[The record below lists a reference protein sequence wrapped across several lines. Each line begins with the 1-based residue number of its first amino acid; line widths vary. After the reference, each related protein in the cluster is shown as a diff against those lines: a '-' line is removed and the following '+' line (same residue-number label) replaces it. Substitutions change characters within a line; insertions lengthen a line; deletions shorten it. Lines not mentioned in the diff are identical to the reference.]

1 MKRSIRDQPVLVP
14 FKTVSDNFWRDHPAK
29 MSSHSFLS
37 SCEQFDVLLQNW
49 YSFFT
54 IKICSWT
61 FFSQLFREHFFQELM
76 RRGMRQV
83 MDRARESQEMFEQNL
98 PEMIHSKACQEAQR
112 RSREIYD
119 TLRSILL
126 LLMVK
131 KSGSPVEYVKIPP
144 VFTVFYISKVGQDF
158 FHQE

>member
-1 MKRSIRDQPVLVP
+1 MKRSMRDQPVLVP
-14 FKTVSDNFWRDHPAK
+14 FKTVSDNFWDHPAK
-29 MSSHSFLS
+29 MSSHSILN

-49 YSFFT
+49 YSLFT

-61 FFSQLFREHFFQELM
+61 FFSELFRDHFSQELM

-83 MDRARESQEMFEQNL
+83 MNRARESQEMFEQNL
-98 PEMIHSKACQEAQR
+98 PEMIHSKACQEAQQ
-112 RSREIYD
+112 RSCEVYD
-119 TLRSILL
+119 TLRSIL